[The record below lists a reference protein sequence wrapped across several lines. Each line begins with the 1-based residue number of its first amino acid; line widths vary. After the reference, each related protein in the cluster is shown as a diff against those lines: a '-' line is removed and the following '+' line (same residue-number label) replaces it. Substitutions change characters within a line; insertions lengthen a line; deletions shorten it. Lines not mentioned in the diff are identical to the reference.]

1 MKITLSN
8 RILSRIGMT
17 NYTKLAVPG
26 RGVCRYSTFQVTG
39 MIKGFLGFEIFNS
52 RIFWGIQKK
61 KICGSARVSLVLRI
75 TYNQLFV

>member
-39 MIKGFLGFEIFNS
+39 MIKGFLGVRNFQFQDFLGYSKEEDL
-52 RIFWGIQKK
+52 W
-61 KICGSARVSLVLRI
+61 
-75 TYNQLFV
+75 